1 MSAYKDIIQDG
12 SLNLANKTAVTVYI
26 SGDEKV
32 TIDKRPELSKKPN
45 YFMIGNGTMNK
56 HRIYGIDLLTEIVN
70 SSKAGQY
77 LILAIK
83 DGITYMNEYNP
94 VVKVVGTTKYEQ
106 NMIIA
111 GYKEL
116 VERDLVR
123 RVKKAHYMINPNALV
138 PIDYIGALK
147 VWDTLVTPEK
157 KKEKEPKLS

>member
-1 MSAYKDIIQDG
+1 MSAYKDSISEDN
-12 SLNLANKTAVTVYI
+12 LNLANKTAVTVYI

-32 TIDKRPELSKKPN
+32 TIDKRPELTKKPN

-83 DGITYMNEYNP
+83 DGITYENEYNP

-138 PIDYIGALK
+138 PIDYISALK
-147 VWDTLVTPEK
+147 VWDTLAIP
-157 KKEKEPKLS
+157 KEKILKL